1 MGECTE
7 GSFDWYLISPLLK
20 NFRRREN
27 TLRMVANMVS
37 VVMED
42 MSLGSSNAYHIVVCR
57 FLSLNLDSFRRGFR
71 TIRFIFL
78 LE

>member
-1 MGECTE
+1 
-7 GSFDWYLISPLLK
+7 
-20 NFRRREN
+20 
-27 TLRMVANMVS
+27 MVANMVS

-42 MSLGSSNAYHIVVCR
+42 MSLVIMLIIVVCR
-57 FLSLNLDSFRRGFR
+57 FLSLNLDSFRRGFL